1 MESINVTNISPVE
14 LLEMIRSVIRSEIQ
28 STSSGNDQSIT
39 KPLTGKELC
48 DYLGISE
55 PTLSRYRKKGKIP
68 CFIIGD
74 QFRYNVAEVL
84 KALEVRQNQKL

>member
-1 MESINVTNISPVE
+1 MEAINVTNISPVE

-48 DYLGISE
+48 DYLSISE

-68 CFIIGD
+68 FLTIGD
-74 QFRYNVAEVL
+74 QYRYDINEVVW
-84 KALEVRQNQKL
+84 KIH